1 MSFLENQFVNLF
13 NRTTAPAKQPLE
25 SGLLLGHLVGENGV
39 TNQPYFLPT
48 IERAKHISV
57 IGKTGTGKT
66 SFLRY
71 LMQHDI
77 QAGRGFLAFDL
88 HGDIIP
94 ALLRF
99 LAACGTDPARVI
111 LIDPTSREWAVGMN
125 PLEAADETRR
135 FLQVA
140 EVTRTLADRWDF
152 KGARTEELLRN
163 SLFVLSENN
172 LTLLEVSILLANDD
186 YRAALLKNVSNAD
199 VREYFELRFDPL
211 SDAMKAVLR
220 EPVLNKLTELTADPH
235 FRFILG
241 QRKSTI
247 SFEEILDSG
256 FVVLVNLNKGALGMH
271 AMTLGAL
278 VYAKLKA
285 AIFRRRKREVFTVYA
300 DEMQNLVSESTD
312 FDVLFSES
320 RKFAVSIVTANQF
333 NAQLPAQMR
342 SAVQAVGTRIFFQL
356 SPEDAEQA
364 ARDISAGKTM
374 ASQLKNLAP
383 RHFVV
388 KQSNYKAHEVMTPD
402 AITAKTPAVDLYA
415 ASNALHARRREDI
428 ERDILARRP
437 KPAQLKEVLN
447 DWK

>member
-1 MSFLENQFVNLF
+1 MKIFEHLAVNLF
-13 NRTTAPAKQPLE
+13 NKVTVPTERPLQG
-25 SGLLLGHLVGENGV
+25 GLLLGHIVGENGI
-39 TNQPYFLPT
+39 TSQPYFLPT
-48 IERAKHISV
+48 IKRAEHIAV
-57 IGKTGTGKT
+57 QGKTGTGKT
-66 SFLRY
+66 SFLRH

-94 ALLRF
+94 AVLRF
-99 LAACGTDPARVI
+99 LAARGVDPARVI
-111 LIDPTSREWAVGMN
+111 LIDPTSHEWAVGMN
-125 PLEAADETRR
+125 PLEATDETRR

-140 EVTRTLADRWDF
+140 EVTRTLTDRWDF

-163 SLFVLSENN
+163 ALFVLSENG
-172 LTLLEVSILLANDD
+172 LTLLEVGILLANDD
-186 YRAALLKNVSNAD
+186 YRAALLKNVTNAD

-220 EPVLNKLTELTADPH
+220 EPVLNKLTELTGDPH

-247 SFEEILDSG
+247 SFDEILDSG
-256 FVVLVNLNKGALGMH
+256 YVGLVDLKKGALGMH
-271 AMTLGAL
+271 ATTLGAL
-278 VYAKLKA
+278 VYAKLKP
-285 AIFRRRKREVFTVYA
+285 AIFRRRRREIFTVYA

-342 SAVQAVGTRIFFQL
+342 SAVQAVGTRIFFQVA
-356 SPEDAEQA
+356 PEDAEQA
-364 ARDISAGKTM
+364 ARDISGGKAM
-374 ASQLKNLAP
+374 ANQLKNLAP
-383 RHFVV
+383 RHFIV
-388 KQSNYKAHEVMTPD
+388 KQGNHKPYEVVTPD
-402 AITAKTPAVDLYA
+402 VITASTSAVDLYA

-447 DWK
+447 DWE

>member
-1 MSFLENQFVNLF
+1 
-13 NRTTAPAKQPLE
+13 
-25 SGLLLGHLVGENGV
+25 
-39 TNQPYFLPT
+39 
-48 IERAKHISV
+48 
-57 IGKTGTGKT
+57 
-66 SFLRY
+66 
-71 LMQHDI
+71 MQHDI
-77 QAGRGFLAFDL
+77 RAGRGFLAFDL

-186 YRAALLKNVSNAD
+186 YRAALLKNVSNTD
-199 VREYFELRFDPL
+199 VREYFELRFNAL

-241 QRKSTI
+241 QRNSTI
-247 SFEEILDSG
+247 SFDEILDSG

-271 AMTLGAL
+271 AVTLGAL

-285 AIFRRRKREVFTVYA
+285 AIFRRRKREIFTVYA

-333 NAQLPAQMR
+333 NTQLPAQMR

-364 ARDISAGKTM
+364 ARDISGGKTM

-383 RHFVV
+383 RHFVI
-388 KQSNYKAHEVMTPD
+388 KQSNYKAHEVVTPD
-402 AITAKTPAVDLYA
+402 AVTAKTSAVDLYA